1 MACQAVDDGS
11 MLPRPTQ
18 NVRLRPLLALG
29 DGAAILLAIYLGHLI
44 RFSSSH
50 FASKWGVLLENPGL
64 LGWAVF
70 SCWILAA
77 AAELYEPHL
86 FHQAWEVSIR
96 VTVVLVVWS
105 AGMILASYTKPD
117 WVYGRGL
124 LFLTVLVAWPLLL
137 LDRRVVALWL
147 GQRRRA
153 PALVVGTGDAVK
165 AFCRDL
171 AERPGAPWKPIDG
184 SGFAAEEI
192 HDHIEALD
200 ARLII
205 VVESNGSTPPLNL
218 PALHFSGVPVV
229 AAVDLWAWLDERLP
243 LETLSPELV
252 LHQPGLG
259 AVHWNSLH
267 RLTRYVD
274 FALAALLLVATSPV
288 LVVAMALVALVDG
301 LPVFYRQERLG
312 QFGRAF
318 KIWKLRTMRRDAE
331 PSGPRFATERD
342 PRVSRLGAVLRR
354 LRIDELPQLLNVLR
368 GEMAIVGPRPERPS
382 FSARLA
388 SQIPFYS
395 FRLAVRPGIT
405 GWAQINTSYARDL
418 KGHRRKLEFDL
429 YYIRESSLRLYL
441 LTLLRTLSAM
451 IAGNRRPAESVP
463 GPGPLQE
470 RLEPGD
476 DARQGVVSADPLPA
490 EPPLAVGG
498 SPAAGSPAAGSPAA
512 GSPAAKKP

>member
-1 MACQAVDDGS
+1 

-29 DGAAILLAIYLGHLI
+29 DGAAILVAIYLAHLI
-44 RFSSSH
+44 RFSSSQV
-50 FASKWGVLLENPGL
+50 AGKWAGVLENPGL

-96 VTVVLVVWS
+96 VTVVLLVWS

-117 WVYGRGL
+117 WAYGRGL
-124 LFLTVLVAWPLLL
+124 LLLTMVIAWPLLL
-137 LDRRVVALWL
+137 LDRRVVARWL
-147 GQRRRA
+147 GQRRRT
-153 PALVVGTGDAVK
+153 PALVVGANDAVRL
-165 AFCRDL
+165 FCHDL
-171 AERPGAPWKPIDG
+171 AERPGAPWDGVDG
-184 SGFAAEEI
+184 SGLSPEEI
-192 HDHIEALD
+192 RARVEELG

-205 VVESNGSTPPLNL
+205 VVESKASPPAFDL
-218 PALHFSGVPVV
+218 ASLHFSGVPVV

-243 LETLSPELV
+243 LETLSPDLI

-267 RLTRYVD
+267 RLTAYLD
-274 FALAALLLVATSPV
+274 LGLAAVLLVVTSPV
-288 LVVAMALVALVDG
+288 LLAAMVLVALFDG

-312 QFGRAF
+312 QFGRPF

-331 PSGPRFATERD
+331 AGGPRFATKGD
-342 PRVSRLGAVLRR
+342 PRITRLGAVLRR

-368 GEMAIVGPRPERPS
+368 GEMAMVGPRPERPS
-382 FSARLA
+382 FSAHLA
-388 SQIPFYS
+388 SRIPFYT

-405 GWAQINTSYARDL
+405 GWAQVNTSYASDL
-418 KGHRRKLEFDL
+418 AGHRRKLEFDL

-451 IAGNRRPAESVP
+451 IAGNRRPEESVP
-463 GPGPLQE
+463 SPGPLQE
-470 RLEPGD
+470 RLESSD
-476 DARQGVVSADPLPA
+476 DIWKSVAGADPLPA
-490 EPPLAVGG
+490 EPALRLGAPAVVEK
-498 SPAAGSPAAGSPAA
+498 S
-512 GSPAAKKP
+512 